1 MTVYTIIICND
12 KVDVI
17 LVGTSKDCANDMTGT
32 QTHKYVS
39 SETKKTTASVLD
51 GRNP

>member
-1 MTVYTIIICND
+1 MTVNTIIIRND

-32 QTHKYVS
+32 QTHEYVS
-39 SETKKTTASVLD
+39 SENKEDNGKCS
-51 GRNP
+51 